1 MFEIANPFPAD
12 AAEGGNG
19 EHDCVIEPRTEGIIP
34 RTAADHQHKIFLPRR
49 SGDSRFGP
57 RQYYYPA
64 SRTGVVP
71 SWAIRAAVRP
81 S

>member
-12 AAEGGNG
+12 SAEGGNG
-19 EHDCVIEPRTEGIIP
+19 EHDRVSEPSTEDMIP
-34 RTAADHQHKIFLPRR
+34 RKAQDRPHKIFLPRR

-71 SWAIRAAVRP
+71 SWAVPAAVRP